1 MDFFLKIHCVS
12 HCIMCTVC
20 LTYKT
25 AMNANHIEDMNS
37 DLPSCSIYCDLWVEN
52 FVTILKIFKLFYDYL
67 KP

>member
-1 MDFFLKIHCVS
+1 
-12 HCIMCTVC
+12 MCTAC
-20 LTYKT
+20 LAYKT

-37 DLPSCSIYCDLWVEN
+37 DMPSCSIYCDLWVEN